1 MSTFADMARDA
12 RARWLGTG
20 ALAMLLVVAAAT
32 PALGPSSA
40 RAVDPATTPP
50 EHTISV
56 SATGRVEVSPDVA
69 DVRVGVALQRPTATA
84 ARDAAAA
91 AMAKVVAALKS
102 GGVADR
108 DIQTGYLS
116 LQPVYDYSKNGAA
129 PTLTGYQV
137 SNSVTAT
144 VRDISSVAGVVD
156 AAVTA
161 GATTIDGI
169 TFRVDDPTKAED
181 LARSKAMTD
190 ARRRADALAAAA
202 GVSITGVAQVTESG
216 AATPPVYYQAA
227 GAAKDLAAPAAIP
240 TPVQP
245 GTTEV
250 TLNVSVTY
258 TIR

>member
-1 MSTFADMARDA
+1 MSTFSGLVRDA

-32 PALGPSSA
+32 PALGPSTA

-50 EHTISV
+50 EHTITV
-56 SATGRVEVSPDVA
+56 TATGRVQVAPDVA
-69 DVRVGVALQRPTATA
+69 DVRIGVTLQRPTATA
-84 ARDAAAA
+84 ARDAAAS
-91 AMAKVVAALKS
+91 AMAKVIAALKAQ
-102 GGVADR
+102 GVADR

-129 PTLTGYQV
+129 PTLNGYQI

-144 VRDISSVAGVVD
+144 VRDIGSVASVVD
-156 AAVTA
+156 SAVGA

-181 LARSKAMTD
+181 LARTKAMTD
-190 ARRRADALAAAA
+190 ARRRADALASAA
-202 GVSITGVAQVTESG
+202 GVSISGVAQVTESPSS
-216 AATPPVYYQAA
+216 TPPVFYQAA
-227 GAAKDLAAPAAIP
+227 SDAKGMAAPAAVP

-245 GTTEV
+245 GTTDV
-250 TLNVSVTY
+250 TLGVSVTY
-258 TIR
+258 LIR

>member
-1 MSTFADMARDA
+1 MSTFSTLASDA

-20 ALAMLLVVAAAT
+20 ALATLLVVAAAT
-32 PALGPSSA
+32 PAFVGSNA
-40 RAVDPATTPP
+40 RAVDPTTTPP

-56 SATGRVEVSPDVA
+56 SSVGRVTVTPDVA
-69 DVRVGVALQRPTATA
+69 DVRIGVMLTRPTATG

-91 AMAKVVAALKS
+91 AMAKVVAALKAA
-102 GGVADR
+102 GVADR

-129 PTLTGYQV
+129 PTLTGYQM

-144 VRDISSVAGVVD
+144 VRDIATVAQVVD
-156 AAVTA
+156 SAVGA

-181 LARSKAMTD
+181 LARTKAMTD

-202 GVSITGVAQVTESG
+202 GVSIAGVAQVSESQ
-216 AATPPVYYQAA
+216 ASTPPVYFPSA
-227 GAAKDLAAPAAIP
+227 GGAKDAMAAAVP

-245 GTTEV
+245 GTTDV
-250 TLNVSVTY
+250 TLSVSVTY
-258 TIR
+258 LIR